1 MTTRRQTKRAST
13 GDRGPPGSGLVEI
26 HTVEQIGPRMSKLPN
41 GSLLCK
47 DVPIART
54 GTMLYGPGETPVKTG
69 SNGIAYVERTA
80 DELFNPVTIGS
91 CMGAAVVDEHPADD
105 VTPNNW
111 KELALGFATTNVR
124 QGTGDDADVILADL
138 IVTDKALIE
147 SVMAGKR
154 EVSLGYDA
162 DYEQTAP
169 GLGLQTNIVVNH
181 IALVEKGRCGPRC
194 AIGDRAHQPS
204 GRTTMKTQRVILKRT
219 PTGVSPARQRVLDA
233 EAELAEAQA
242 EATNDEEA
250 GIMDEGATHIH
261 IHTGPG
267 EPTTDKKGKGKD
279 EGGEIEKKDGAEAN
293 PLEARVA
300 ALEGGMSG
308 IVDSIKGLTAAV
320 RAKSGQGAD
329 GEPDDEKDDKTKDGE
344 QEEDPDKAKAK
355 DAEGEE
361 DPDKKETKDKT
372 KDSAALAT
380 SYADTL
386 AKAEILVP
394 GFRMPTFDAALPR
407 AKTIDNMCAMRRR
420 ALDACTATT
429 EGLELVTSVN
439 GGEAP
444 DLSKVD
450 CVGVATLF
458 KAAAGAKALM
468 NNRSTT
474 GDGKTAIVKEGDSVY
489 GKIPTPAEIN
499 AASTKFW
506 AEQAQAQQH

>member
-1 MTTRRQTKRAST
+1 MISRRQTKRAYV

-47 DVPIART
+47 DVPIARI
-54 GTMLYGPGETPVKTG
+54 GTMIYGPGETPIKTG
-69 SNGIAYVERTA
+69 SNGLAYVERTA
-80 DELFNPVTIGS
+80 DELFNPVTVGS
-91 CMGAAVVDEHPADD
+91 CMGAAVVNEHPPVD
-105 VTPNNW
+105 VTPENW
-111 KELALGFATTNVR
+111 KELAQGFATTNVR
-124 QGTGDDADVILADL
+124 QGTGDDAEVILADL

-204 GRTTMKTQRVILKRT
+204 ERTKMTTRKTQRVILKRP
-219 PTGVSPARQRVLDA
+219 PTSVTPARQRVLDA
-233 EAELAEAQA
+233 EAELAEA
-242 EATNDEEA
+242 EASATEDDEA

-267 EPTTDKKGKGKD
+267 DATTDKKGKGKD
-279 EGGEIEKKDGAEAN
+279 EGGELEGEGEGAD
-293 PLEARVA
+293 PMEARVA
-300 ALEGGMSG
+300 ALEGGMSA

-320 RAKSGQGAD
+320 RAKSGDA
-329 GEPDDEKDDKTKDGE
+329 EEE
-344 QEEDPDKAKAK
+344 EEDEGKGKAK
-355 DAEGEE
+355 DADGEE
-361 DPDKKETKDKT
+361 EEGMEAKGKDKT

-407 AKTIDNMCAMRRR
+407 AKTVDNMCQMRRR

-444 DLSKVD
+444 DLAKTD

-468 NNRSTT
+468 NNRAAT
-474 GDGKTAIVKEGDSVY
+474 GDSKVAAKVAKEGESVY
-489 GKIPTPAEIN
+489 GNPPTPAEIN
-499 AASTKFW
+499 AASAKFW
-506 AEQAQAQQH
+506 EEHAAKAQH